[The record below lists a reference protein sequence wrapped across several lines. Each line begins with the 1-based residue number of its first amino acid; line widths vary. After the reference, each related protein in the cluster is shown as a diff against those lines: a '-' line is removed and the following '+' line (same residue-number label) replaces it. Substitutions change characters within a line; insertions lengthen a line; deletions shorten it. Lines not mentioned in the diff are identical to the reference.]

1 MLNEVV
7 ETTSKNLEI
16 LNVNHNTFNNNAEA
30 KASSQMQANNSNES
44 SSSPSSMSSCSS
56 PSISKISFKNE
67 EQNHNKTNNNHI
79 SEYDE
84 RISKD
89 ISDQLMSNIDDNIN
103 NHLKHIEICKF
114 LRKIN
119 LAKYEFKF
127 ITNGYDDI
135 TFMVSKI

>member
-30 KASSQMQANNSNES
+30 KVSSQIHTNNSNES

-67 EQNHNKTNNNHI
+67 EQNHNKTNNHI

-89 ISDQLMSNIDDNIN
+89 ISDQLMSNIDGNIN

-135 TFMVSKI
+135 TFMVSLV